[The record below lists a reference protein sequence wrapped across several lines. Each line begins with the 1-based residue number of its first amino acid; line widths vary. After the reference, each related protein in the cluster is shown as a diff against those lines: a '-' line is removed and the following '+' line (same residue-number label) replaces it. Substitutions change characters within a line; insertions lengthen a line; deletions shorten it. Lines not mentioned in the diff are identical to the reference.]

1 MIPGVEAFLEQ
12 YHMIEQSDVV
22 VAGVSGGADSVCL
35 LLHLLELKEKLSFTL
50 AAVHVQHGIRGEE
63 SLQDAAFVEELCRR
77 YQVQLFRYDYDV
89 PEYAKQHGYSEEEA
103 GRNLRYKSFHKAL
116 EELGAPEGKIAVA
129 HNRND
134 LAETMLWNMIRGSGM
149 RGMAGIPPV
158 RDGVIRPLL
167 HTARVEIENYLKE
180 KGESYCTD
188 ATNASLDYTRNRIR
202 NQVLPVLEELNAGVY
217 AHMEQLGDDIR
228 KTQEYLSAVIE
239 EKRAQYVER
248 DFRKTQAFLISE
260 ELLKEP
266 EILYTSIIKEC
277 ICETAASSKDIT
289 RTHVELVQKLF
300 SMQTGRSVNL
310 PYQVVAERTYG
321 GVRLQKCEKQP
332 EHKITEPVGMLSSQS
347 SSQPVGRQSGQP
359 AGCCGISI
367 EEHPDFA
374 CRIYK
379 REELPEGISKKK
391 YTKWLDYDKIKNSLL
406 IRNRQPGDYFVLD
419 ETGRTQKLKQY
430 FVNEKILKEQRD
442 TIPLVADGAH
452 ILWIVGY
459 RISAYYKVS
468 STTKTIL
475 EIQYYGGREDNE

>member
-1 MIPGVEAFLEQ
+1 MIPGVESFLEQ

-89 PEYAKQHGYSEEEA
+89 PEYAKHHGYSEEEA
-103 GRNLRYKSFHKAL
+103 GRNLRYESFHKAL

-158 RDGVIRPLL
+158 RDGIIRPLL

-248 DFRKTQAFLISE
+248 DFRKTHAFLISE

-300 SMQTGRSVNL
+300 AMQTGRSVNL

-321 GVRLQKCEKQP
+321 SVRLQKCEKQP

-359 AGCCGISI
+359 AGCCGILI
-367 EEHPDFA
+367 EEHPGFT

-391 YTKWLDYDKIKNSLL
+391 YTKWLDYDKIEKNPY
-406 IRNRQPGDYFVLD
+406 IRTRRTGDYMVINAQGN
-419 ETGRTQKLKQY
+419 TKKL
-430 FVNEKILKEQRD
+430 NRCMIDEKIPSEYRD
-442 TIPLVADGAH
+442 SIPLIACGKE
-452 ILWIVGY
+452 ILWMVGS
-459 RISAYYKVS
+459 RMNERYKINPQTRKV
-468 STTKTIL
+468 L
-475 EIQYYGGREDNE
+475 VLNYQGGNENE

>member
-103 GRNLRYKSFHKAL
+103 GRNLRYESFHKAL

-180 KGESYCTD
+180 KGESYCID

-391 YTKWLDYDKIKNSLL
+391 YTKWLDYDRIEKNPCVRTRKEGDFL
-406 IRNRQPGDYFVLD
+406 IINSRGD
-419 ETGRTQKLKQY
+419 RKKLRRCMID
-430 FVNEKILKEQRD
+430 EKIPSEERD
-442 TIPLVADGAH
+442 KIPVIACGDE
-452 ILWIVGY
+452 ILWIIGS
-459 RISAYYKVS
+459 RISERYKI
-468 STTKTIL
+468 TPKTRKVL
-475 EIQYYGGREDNE
+475 VLKYQGGHKNE

>member
-1 MIPGVEAFLEQ
+1 MISPQRATRKP
-12 YHMIEQSDVV
+12 
-22 VAGVSGGADSVCL
+22 AP
-35 LLHLLELKEKLSFTL
+35 L
-50 AAVHVQHGIRGEE
+50 AISKSRTVMVKPVGRP
-63 SLQDAAFVEELCRR
+63 RR
-77 YQVQLFRYDYDV
+77 
-89 PEYAKQHGYSEEEA
+89 
-103 GRNLRYKSFHKAL
+103 
-116 EELGAPEGKIAVA
+116 
-129 HNRND
+129 
-134 LAETMLWNMIRGSGM
+134 
-149 RGMAGIPPV
+149 
-158 RDGVIRPLL
+158 RPLS
-167 HTARVEIENYLKE
+167 
-180 KGESYCTD
+180 ESEFWVF
-188 ATNASLDYTRNRIR
+188 A
-202 NQVLPVLEELNAGVY
+202 
-217 AHMEQLGDDIR
+217 
-228 KTQEYLSAVIE
+228 
-239 EKRAQYVER
+239 
-248 DFRKTQAFLISE
+248 
-260 ELLKEP
+260 
-266 EILYTSIIKEC
+266 
-277 ICETAASSKDIT
+277 
-289 RTHVELVQKLF
+289 
-300 SMQTGRSVNL
+300 MQTGRNVNL

-367 EEHPDFA
+367 EEHPDFT

-391 YTKWLDYDKIKNSLL
+391 YTKWLDYDRIKNSLL

-475 EIQYYGGREDNE
+475 EIQYHGGREDNE

>member
-1 MIPGVEAFLEQ
+1 MIPGVESFLEQ

-103 GRNLRYKSFHKAL
+103 GRNLRYESFHKAL

-158 RDGVIRPLL
+158 REGIIRPLL

-239 EKRAQYVER
+239 EKKAQYVER
-248 DFRKTQAFLISE
+248 DFRKTQAFLIAE

-300 SMQTGRSVNL
+300 AMQTGRSVNL

-332 EHKITEPVGMLSSQS
+332 EHKITEPVGMLSGQS
-347 SSQPVGRQSGQP
+347 
-359 AGCCGISI
+359 
-367 EEHPDFA
+367 
-374 CRIYK
+374 
-379 REELPEGISKKK
+379 
-391 YTKWLDYDKIKNSLL
+391 
-406 IRNRQPGDYFVLD
+406 
-419 ETGRTQKLKQY
+419 
-430 FVNEKILKEQRD
+430 
-442 TIPLVADGAH
+442 
-452 ILWIVGY
+452 
-459 RISAYYKVS
+459 
-468 STTKTIL
+468 
-475 EIQYYGGREDNE
+475 ED

>member
-1 MIPGVEAFLEQ
+1 MIPGVESFLEQ

-89 PEYAKQHGYSEEEA
+89 PEYAGQHGYSEEEA
-103 GRNLRYKSFHKAL
+103 GRNLRYESFHKAL

-158 RDGVIRPLL
+158 RDGIIRPLL

-239 EKRAQYVER
+239 EKKAQYVEK
-248 DFRKTQAFLISE
+248 DFQKMQAFLISE
-260 ELLKEP
+260 DLLKEP

-300 SMQTGRSVNL
+300 AMQTGRSVNL

-332 EHKITEPVGMLSSQS
+332 EHKITESVGMLFGQS
-347 SSQPVGRQSGQP
+347 SGQPVGRKNGQP
-359 AGCCGISI
+359 AGRCGILI
-367 EEHPDFA
+367 EEHPDFTG
-374 CRIYK
+374 RIYK

-391 YTKWLDYDKIKNSLL
+391 YTKWLDYDRIIKYPC
-406 IRNRQPGDYFVLD
+406 IRTRKTGDYIVINSKGD
-419 ETGRTQKLKQY
+419 RKKI
-430 FVNEKILKEQRD
+430 NRCMIDEKIPADRRD
-442 TIPLVADGAH
+442 QVPLIAVEDE
-452 ILWIVGY
+452 ILWIIGS
-459 RISAYYKVS
+459 RISERYKITPCTRMVLAL
-468 STTKTIL
+468 TY
-475 EIQYYGGREDNE
+475 QGGNKNE

>member
-103 GRNLRYKSFHKAL
+103 GRNLRYESFHKAL

-180 KGESYCTD
+180 KGESYCID

-248 DFRKTQAFLISE
+248 DFRKTQVFLISE

-321 GVRLQKCEKQP
+321 GVRLKKCEKQP

-347 SSQPVGRQSGQP
+347 SSQPVGQQSGQP
-359 AGCCGISI
+359 AGCCGILI
-367 EEHPDFA
+367 EEHPDFI

-391 YTKWLDYDKIKNSLL
+391 YTKWLDYDKIEKNPY
-406 IRNRQPGDYFVLD
+406 IRTRRTGDYMVINAQGN
-419 ETGRTQKLKQY
+419 TKKL
-430 FVNEKILKEQRD
+430 NRCMIDEKIPSEYRD
-442 TIPLVADGAH
+442 SIPLIACGKE
-452 ILWIVGY
+452 ILWMVGS
-459 RISAYYKVS
+459 RMNERYKINP
-468 STTKTIL
+468 KTRKVL
-475 EIQYYGGREDNE
+475 VLNYQGGNENE

>member
-1 MIPGVEAFLEQ
+1 MIPGVESFLEQ

-63 SLQDAAFVEELCRR
+63 SLKDAAFVEELCRR
-77 YQVQLFRYDYDV
+77 YQVKLFRYDYNV

-103 GRNLRYKSFHKAL
+103 GRNLRYESFHKAL
-116 EELGAPEGKIAVA
+116 EELGAPDGKIAVA

-134 LAETMLWNMIRGSGM
+134 LAETMLWNLIRGSGM

-158 RDGVIRPLL
+158 RDGIIRPLL
-167 HTARVEIENYLKE
+167 HTSRAEIENYLKE
-180 KGESYCTD
+180 RHESYCTD

-228 KTQEYLSAVIE
+228 KTQEYLSGVIE
-239 EKRAQYVER
+239 EKKAQYAEKDVR
-248 DFRKTQAFLISE
+248 QPQTFLISE

-266 EILYTSIIKEC
+266 EILYTSVLKEC
-277 ICETAASSKDIT
+277 ICETATSSKDIT

-300 SMQTGRSVNL
+300 AMQTGRSVNL

-321 GVRLQKCEKQP
+321 GVRLQKREKIP
-332 EHKITEPVGMLSSQS
+332 GHELTESAGLPSGVT
-347 SSQPVGRQSGQP
+347 SSQPVRRKNGQS
-359 AGCCGISI
+359 AGCQGILL
-367 EEHPDFA
+367 EEHPDFT

-379 REELPEGISKKK
+379 REEFPEGISKKK
-391 YTKWLDYDKIKNSLL
+391 YTKWLDYDRIKNSLL

-475 EIQYYGGREDNE
+475 EIQYHGGREDNE

>member
-103 GRNLRYKSFHKAL
+103 GRNLRYESFHKAL

-158 RDGVIRPLL
+158 REGIIRPLL

-239 EKRAQYVER
+239 EKKAQYVER

-300 SMQTGRSVNL
+300 AMQTGRSVNL

-347 SSQPVGRQSGQP
+347 SSQPVGQQSGQP
-359 AGCCGISI
+359 AGCCGILI
-367 EEHPDFA
+367 EEHPDFI

-391 YTKWLDYDKIKNSLL
+391 YTKWLDYDRIKYDISV
-406 IRNRQPGDYFVLD
+406 RTRKTGDYLTVNSQ
-419 ETGRTQKLKQY
+419 GHRKKLTRCMID
-430 FVNEKILKEQRD
+430 EKIPREQRD
-442 TIPLVADGAH
+442 KIPLITEGSQV
-452 ILWIVGY
+452 LWIVGG
-459 RISAYYKVS
+459 RMNERYKITS
-468 STTKTIL
+468 ETKNVL
-475 EIQYYGGREDNE
+475 EIKYQGGKYHE

>member
-1 MIPGVEAFLEQ
+1 MIPGVESFLEQ

-63 SLQDAAFVEELCRR
+63 SLRDAVFVEELCRR
-77 YQVQLFRYDYDV
+77 YQVQFFRYDYDV
-89 PEYAKQHGYSEEEA
+89 PEYARQHGYSEEEA
-103 GRNLRYKSFHKAL
+103 GRNLRYESFHKAL

-134 LAETMLWNMIRGSGM
+134 LAETMLWNLIRGSGM
-149 RGMAGIPPV
+149 SGMAGIPPV
-158 RDGVIRPLL
+158 RDGIIRPLL
-167 HTARVEIENYLKE
+167 HTARAEIENYLKE

-217 AHMEQLGDDIR
+217 AHMEQLGEDIR
-228 KTQEYLSAVIE
+228 KTQDYLSTVIE
-239 EKRAQYVER
+239 EKKAQYVVK
-248 DFRKTQAFLISE
+248 DFKRQKGFLISE
-260 ELLKEP
+260 DLLKEP
-266 EILYTSIIKEC
+266 EILYTSVIKEC
-277 ICETAASSKDIT
+277 ICEAAGSSKDIT

-300 SMQTGRSVNL
+300 FMQTGRSVNL

-332 EHKITEPVGMLSSQS
+332 EYESRESAGLLFSQS
-347 SSQPVGRQSGQP
+347 SGQPVGRKNGQS
-359 AGCCGISI
+359 AGCQGILL
-367 EEHPDFA
+367 EEHPDFT
-374 CRIYK
+374 CRICT
-379 REELPEGISKKK
+379 REEFPEGISKKK

-475 EIQYYGGREDNE
+475 EIQYHGGREDNE

>member
-103 GRNLRYKSFHKAL
+103 GRNLRYESFHKAL

-158 RDGVIRPLL
+158 REGIIRPLL

-239 EKRAQYVER
+239 EKKAQYVER
-248 DFRKTQAFLISE
+248 DFRKTQAFLIAE

-300 SMQTGRSVNL
+300 AMQTGRSVNL

-332 EHKITEPVGMLSSQS
+332 EHKITEPVGMLSGQS

-367 EEHPDFA
+367 EEHPDFT

-391 YTKWLDYDKIKNSLL
+391 YTKWLDYDKIKQELS
-406 IRNRQPGDYFVLD
+406 IRTRQPGDFLIVDDKGSSKKLNRYFID
-419 ETGRTQKLKQY
+419 
-430 FVNEKILKEQRD
+430 EKIPSEERD
-442 TIPLVADGAH
+442 S
-452 ILWIVGY
+452 ILLLCTGSEVLWVVGG
-459 RISAYYKVS
+459 RINENYKIAPR
-468 STTKTIL
+468 TRRIL
-475 EIQYYGGREDNE
+475 EIQYQGGKDNHE

>member
-1 MIPGVEAFLEQ
+1 M
-12 YHMIEQSDVV
+12 
-22 VAGVSGGADSVCL
+22 
-35 LLHLLELKEKLSFTL
+35 
-50 AAVHVQHGIRGEE
+50 
-63 SLQDAAFVEELCRR
+63 
-77 YQVQLFRYDYDV
+77 
-89 PEYAKQHGYSEEEA
+89 
-103 GRNLRYKSFHKAL
+103 
-116 EELGAPEGKIAVA
+116 
-129 HNRND
+129 
-134 LAETMLWNMIRGSGM
+134 
-149 RGMAGIPPV
+149 
-158 RDGVIRPLL
+158 
-167 HTARVEIENYLKE
+167 
-180 KGESYCTD
+180 
-188 ATNASLDYTRNRIR
+188 
-202 NQVLPVLEELNAGVY
+202 LEELNAGVY

-239 EKRAQYVER
+239 EKMAQYVER
-248 DFRKTQAFLISE
+248 DSRKTQAFLISE

-300 SMQTGRSVNL
+300 AMQTGRSVNL

-347 SSQPVGRQSGQP
+347 SSQPVGQQSGQP
-359 AGCCGISI
+359 AGCCGILI
-367 EEHPDFA
+367 EEHPDFI